1 MIKMEKKKI
10 IKKLPKNKKY
20 IWFSC
25 SSNLGIS
32 FKDFL
37 KSYEEQKT
45 LLKNSTNKTEKEKLK
60 K

>member
-1 MIKMEKKKI
+1 MEKKKI

-32 FKDFL
+32 YKDFL